1 MKYLAII
8 IIFAS
13 LLGNSIQSSTSGD
26 KKFLNQARRDL
37 LLAEETYQR
46 VTLEFQKLRENKDI
60 PVEIL
65 ADYKTYISRIHKMAN
80 LYRLRVKRIEAGTL
94 QETSNEDLS
103 QLDDFRPVVKDEQTH
118 VDSLVREF
126 NDSLGAFDEF
136 ILQEISKIDQ
146 ENSEPVD
153 EQELNGLAGE
163 AAKAVQRLKRN
174 GIELYPSDVT
184 GRGGENSPKNQS
196 LTKQIEIPA
205 GTDDEETTNGII
217 ATLSQNIGPVADDDI
232 VARQLREAAEKE
244 TDPILKEKLWQE
256 YKAYKHAVRKQLTP
270 ISKTNKENSDDKVE

>member
-1 MKYLAII
+1 M
-8 IIFAS
+8 
-13 LLGNSIQSSTSGD
+13 GNSIQSSTSGD